1 MINKLK
7 YLCVLPFIALTILAL
22 TFGVADI
29 FALQASE
36 YEDKWKIADAVYE
49 KADWDKA
56 HSSLINAMTLNP
68 YNPDYPEMM
77 GRVYI
82 WRYYIDNA
90 PVISE
95 IEAQNI
101 LTDGLEY
108 VHLSIKLRPAWYVI
122 YSTERRLIRAAERV
136 KSKIKANAK
145 K

>member
-1 MINKLK
+1 
-7 YLCVLPFIALTILAL
+7 VLPFIGLAILVL

-29 FALQASE
+29 FALQASG

-56 HSSLINAMTLNP
+56 HSSLINAMKLNP

-77 GRVYI
+77 GRFYI

-101 LTDGLEY
+101 LVDGLEY
-108 VHLSIKLRPAWYVI
+108 VHLSIKLRPAWYVV
-122 YSTERRLIRAAERV
+122 YSTKRRLIRAAEGTKR
-136 KSKIKANAK
+136 KIEENAK

>member
-1 MINKLK
+1 M
-7 YLCVLPFIALTILAL
+7 LPFIGLAILVL

-29 FALQASE
+29 FALQASG

-56 HSSLINAMTLNP
+56 HSSLINAMKLNP

-77 GRVYI
+77 GRFYI

-101 LTDGLEY
+101 LVDGLEY
-108 VHLSIKLRPAWYVI
+108 VHLSIKLRPAWYVV
-122 YSTERRLIRAAERV
+122 YSTKRRLIRAAEGTKR
-136 KSKIKANAK
+136 KIEENAK